1 MPGSGSPSSYRCGRS
16 PTKRARRS
24 EGGSLTPLKNIDDP
38 RQRSRIDAVVND
50 HATPARQHNL
60 HPARRLNRARRGW
73 RVLRGLNTFRERRP
87 TAGRR
92 LAADHCLRKHRA
104 IVDLD
109 KTPLSGQTAPREQL
123 ARRQSIPPRRRR
135 YLPPP
140 IVALAHDPA
149 LLFQRPTTPGTSLD
163 HLKSRHL
170 RHSRMISHTPMSSP
184 PHPSHKA
191 VLSAGILGGA
201 IALIL
206 IIETGR
212 ASCSHRDRHA
222 RFGNELLRGLVE
234 ANQRTIAVAWPRI
247 DGQHVFHSGYERAVG
262 LRRDD
267 PVLAAMGLKSVF
279 LSARPI
285 VLSLARSTM
294 PSSTTLFSNNRKVQR
309 ARPLGGLEQAKA
321 ISLAS
326 FSPSKIRATA
336 GIARGLRVN
345 TASKPSSTSCL
356 RTR

>member
-123 ARRQSIPPRRRR
+123 ARRQSIQPRRRR

-140 IVALAHDPA
+140 IVALAPDQDI
-149 LLFQRPTTPGTSLD
+149 LFHRPTTPGTSLD

-191 VLSAGILGGA
+191 VLSAGI
-201 IALIL
+201 
-206 IIETGR
+206 
-212 ASCSHRDRHA
+212 
-222 RFGNELLRGLVE
+222 RFL
-234 ANQRTIAVAWPRI
+234 
-247 DGQHVFHSGYERAVG
+247 ERAITFYPGQVAACCGNPATG
-262 LRRDD
+262 LI
-267 PVLAAMGLKSVF
+267 PVIAPFKGGE
-279 LSARPI
+279 LSSEI
-285 VLSLARSTM
+285 LM
-294 PSSTTLFSNNRKVQR
+294 
-309 ARPLGGLEQAKA
+309 
-321 ISLAS
+321 
-326 FSPSKIRATA
+326 A
-336 GIARGLRVN
+336 GRESIIARHKGGDIVPECKGCPRPTEEGWN
-345 TASKPSSTSCL
+345 RSGA
-356 RTR
+356 